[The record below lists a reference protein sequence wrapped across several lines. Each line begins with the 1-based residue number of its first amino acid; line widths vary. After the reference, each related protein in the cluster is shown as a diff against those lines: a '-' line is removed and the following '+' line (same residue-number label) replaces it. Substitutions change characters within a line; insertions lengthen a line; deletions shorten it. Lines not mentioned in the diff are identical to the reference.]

1 MEVPLSRWL
10 AYISVK
16 VCWLLDRGLCFSPL
30 GLSTG
35 YLSIFTIWLA
45 TPERLIQEV
54 MIEASVLIVPHL
66 ESHTLSLPQY
76 SMDYKRIAMIPWRR
90 APHKGLSTR
99 RYFIYETQIIF
110 ILFCRW
116 ANWGMASEW
125 QSWDLYKGILVPEFM
140 IFSIMLLDKYTLIL
154 TIIIRCCFHM
164 FWVFMNSLFCFIGL
178 FVIPV
183 TAVPHCFYYYGFILS
198 FSV

>member
-1 MEVPLSRWL
+1 M
-10 AYISVK
+10 
-16 VCWLLDRGLCFSPL
+16 
-30 GLSTG
+30 
-35 YLSIFTIWLA
+35 
-45 TPERLIQEV
+45 
-54 MIEASVLIVPHL
+54 LIVPHL

-76 SMDYKRIAMIPWRR
+76 SMDHKRIAVIPWRR
-90 APHKGLSTR
+90 APLKGLNTR

-140 IFSIMLLDKYTLIL
+140 LFSIMLLDKYTLIL

-198 FSV
+198 FSVWSNSSTSFFFMTFRAILQSLYFYVHFITVCHISWRTLFQLESYRT